1 MSPAEL
7 PGISS
12 TQDSGLD
19 RLLSERARRALVA
32 VCDTLIPAL
41 EAKSGQSANDAYYA
55 ASASILGV
63 PQRMAQAFA
72 ELPDE
77 GDRNRIRRL
86 LALFEHPAFNLV
98 MGGGFRAF
106 SGMDATRRER
116 YLLKWAE
123 SRLGPRRA
131 AFNALKRLTA
141 FFFFTEQDDSG
152 GNPAWPAIGYP
163 AVRAESAM
171 PSPLVPRAAVS
182 QPIRPLAVERDQ
194 ILDCDAVVIGSGAGG
209 GVVAGELQAAGKD
222 VIVLEQ
228 GGHYSESD
236 FAWGEGEGIARLYL
250 ESGRV
255 TSSDQGMLILAGS
268 CLGGGTVVNYTT
280 SFPTPASV
288 REEWSREHGLK
299 FFTGSEYEASLK
311 SVMQRIHVN
320 VDHNRP
326 SGRDAL
332 MRRGLERLGWHVD
345 LMPRNVKRCDQ
356 DELCGRCGF
365 GCRLAAK
372 QSTLVTYLSDAY
384 AAGARIVVYATAER
398 VLVERGRATGVIATV
413 RDPLSG
419 AAHRL
424 TVRAQAVISAC
435 GAVHSPALLIRS
447 GVQSPALGRNLFLHP
462 ATSVWGLFAEEVNPW
477 SGTLQAVYSD
487 ELADLDDGY
496 GVKFETAPIHP
507 GFAGLGLPWR
517 SGREFKALV
526 ERLGHITLVGVLTR
540 DRYGGR
546 VTVNRRGVPRV
557 HYRLSPYDRNHLK
570 KGIEGGAR
578 ILEAAGAA
586 RIFAPHT
593 RWLSYEPGR
602 DKFEGFLARVGRAG
616 YGSNELTLVSFH
628 QMGGC
633 CMGSDRTTGVVDEQN
648 EVYGVKGL
656 FVADASTFPS
666 ASGVNPML
674 TIMAIAHRAAQCIKG
689 RV

>member
-1 MSPAEL
+1 M
-7 PGISS
+7 
-12 TQDSGLD
+12 
-19 RLLSERARRALVA
+19 LSERERRALVA

-41 EAKSGQSANDAYYA
+41 EAQAGQSGKAAYYA
-55 ASASILGV
+55 ASASALGV
-63 PQRMAQAFA
+63 PERVAQAFA

-86 LALFEHPAFNLV
+86 LTLLENPAFNLV
-98 MGGGFRAF
+98 MGGGFTAL
-106 SGMDATRRER
+106 SAMDASGRER

-123 SRLGPRRA
+123 SRFAPRRTV
-131 AFNALKRLTA
+131 FSVFKRLTA

-163 AVRAESAM
+163 GVRGQ
-171 PSPLVPRAAVS
+171 PVTRSPLTTPAAVS
-182 QPIRPLAVERDQ
+182 KPIRPLPVERDQ

-209 GVVAGELQAAGKD
+209 GVVAGELQAAGKE
-222 VIVLEQ
+222 VIVLEK
-228 GGHYSESD
+228 GAHYSETNFD
-236 FAWGEGEGIARLYL
+236 WGEGEGIAKLYL
-250 ESGRV
+250 GKGRV

-288 REEWSREHGLK
+288 REEWSSEYGLK

-311 SVMQRIHVN
+311 SVMERIHVN
-320 VDHNRP
+320 VDHNRA
-326 SGRDAL
+326 SGRDVL

-345 LMPRNVKRCDQ
+345 LMPRNVSGCRQ

-365 GCRLAAK
+365 GCPLAAK
-372 QSTLVTYLSDAY
+372 QSTLVTYLKDAY
-384 AAGARIVVYATAER
+384 AAGARIVVHATAER
-398 VLVERGRATGVIATV
+398 LVIEGGRAVGVIATV
-413 RDPLSG
+413 HDPSSG
-419 AAHRL
+419 AEHRL
-424 TVRAQAVISAC
+424 TVRARAVVVAC
-435 GAVHSPALLIRS
+435 GGVHSPALLIRS
-447 GVQSPALGRNLFLHP
+447 GVENPALGRNLRLHP
-462 ATSVWGLFAEEVNPW
+462 GAAVWGEFAEEVRPW

-496 GVKFETAPIHP
+496 GVKFETVPIHP
-507 GFAGLGLPWR
+507 GFAGLALPWR
-517 SGREFKALV
+517 SGREFKSLL
-526 ERLGHITLVGVLTR
+526 ERLGRIAVVGVLMR
-540 DRYGGR
+540 DRHGGR
-546 VTVNRRGVPRV
+546 VTVTRRGVPRV
-557 HYRLSPYDRNHLK
+557 HYRLSAYDRNHLK
-570 KGIEGGAR
+570 KGIEAGAR
-578 ILEAAGAA
+578 ILEAAGAT
-586 RIFAPHT
+586 RIFAPQT
-593 RWLSYEPGR
+593 RWVSYETGK
-602 DKFEGFLARVGRAG
+602 DKFEEFLARIDRAG

-633 CMGSDRTTGVVDEQN
+633 CMGSDRNTAVVDEQN

-674 TIMAIAHRAAQCIKG
+674 TIMAIAHRAAQCING